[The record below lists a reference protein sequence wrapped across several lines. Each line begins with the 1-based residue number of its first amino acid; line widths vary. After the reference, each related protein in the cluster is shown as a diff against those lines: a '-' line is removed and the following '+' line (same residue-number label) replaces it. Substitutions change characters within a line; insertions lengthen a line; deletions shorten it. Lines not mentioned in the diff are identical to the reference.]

1 MAYDAATH
9 TVVLFGGISQKCT
22 RRGCPVLDDTWT
34 WNGSDWTQQT
44 PAR

>member
-1 MAYDAATH
+1 MAYDAAAG
-9 TVVLFGGISQKCT
+9 TVVMFGGD
-22 RRGCPVLDDTWT
+22 GLNGALNDTWT